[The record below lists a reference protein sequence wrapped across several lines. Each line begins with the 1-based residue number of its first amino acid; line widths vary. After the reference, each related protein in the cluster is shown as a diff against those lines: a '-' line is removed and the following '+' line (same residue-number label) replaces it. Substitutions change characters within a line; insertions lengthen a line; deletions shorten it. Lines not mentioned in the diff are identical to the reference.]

1 MKADREDKAR
11 ERRIDMEVVVDAYD
25 ETERAMGW
33 YCYLDEKL
41 AFPFRARCVR
51 KRLISPLSEG
61 EVVEV
66 VRMAPDSEC
75 EREIFVM
82 VRWQGRILGV
92 PLAQLVGLDVDGK
105 TKQALDDWCYW
116 VERGYQF

>member
-41 AFPFRARCVR
+41 TFPFRARCVR
-51 KRLISPLSEG
+51 KRLISPLSKG

-66 VRMAPDSEC
+66 ARMAPDSEC
-75 EREIFVM
+75 EREVFVM
-82 VRWQGRILGV
+82 VRWQSRILGV

>member
-33 YCYLDEKL
+33 YGYLDEEL
-41 AFPFRARCVR
+41 TFPFKAKCVR
-51 KRLISPLSEG
+51 KRPVSPLSKG

-66 VRMAPDSEC
+66 VRMAPESEC
-75 EREIFVM
+75 ELEMFAM
-82 VRWQGRILGV
+82 VRWQRRILGV
-92 PLAQLVGLDVDGK
+92 PLAQLVGMDVDGK
-105 TKQALDDWCYW
+105 TKQALDDWYYW
-116 VERGYQF
+116 VEKGYQF